1 MSSSSALTE
10 RSTSDGSNFSHLLVE
25 HFKRHPDQA
34 LGEYELTTVLSKT
47 GEGYNFAENL
57 RNRAERTSVSSAHP
71 IHSQAPTHQRAKSVA
86 IMEPPVR
93 EMPKQPKV
101 PDAMQERIL
110 KGDFYMD

>member
-1 MSSSSALTE
+1 ML
-10 RSTSDGSNFSHLLVE
+10 SN
-25 HFKRHPDQA
+25 
-34 LGEYELTTVLSKT
+34 T

-57 RNRAERTSVSSAHP
+57 RNRAERTSMSGTHP
-71 IHSQAPTHQRAKSVA
+71 LHSPSQPHQRAKSVA

-93 EMPKQPKV
+93 EMPKQPKI